1 MPGTPAHPRARYTKA
16 QKAQAVGQAL
26 STSVEATAE
35 AMGVPRSTIRYWVDH
50 PEFAELRQTTRD
62 QLADQLWA
70 TIQVGVAEV
79 AKGLRSPDA
88 PLRDKVVAVGV
99 LYDKHALLTGAAT
112 SRTESRD
119 LTGTLSDVELVAAL
133 REAERLTEQAGTPV
147 PDPGE
152 AAG

>member
-26 STSVEATAE
+26 TQGLTATAE
-35 AMGVPRSTIRYWVDH
+35 ATGIPKGTIHYWTQH
-50 PEFAELRQTTRD
+50 PEFAQLRQTTRD

-70 TIQVGVAEV
+70 TIQLGVTEV
-79 AKGLRSPDA
+79 AKGLRDPDA
-88 PLRDKVVAVGV
+88 PLRDKVVALGV

-119 LTGTLSDVELVAAL
+119 LTGTLSDAELVAAV
-133 REAERLTEQAGTPV
+133 REAERVTGGGRTAEPAEDAPAG
-147 PDPGE
+147 
-152 AAG
+152 